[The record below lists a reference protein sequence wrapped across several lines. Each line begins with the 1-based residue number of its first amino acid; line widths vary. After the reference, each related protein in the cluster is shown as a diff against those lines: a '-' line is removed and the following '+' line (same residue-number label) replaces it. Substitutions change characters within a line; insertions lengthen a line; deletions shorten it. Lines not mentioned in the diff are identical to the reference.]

1 MKIFGYFQNNKHQ
14 KWQMLSQRN
23 LKLFKTEIQFLNFKT
38 KNKSIILTNKV
49 K

>member
-14 KWQMLSQRN
+14 KLLMLSQRK
-23 LKLFKTEIQFLNFKT
+23 LKLFKAEIQFLNFKT
-38 KNKSIILTNKV
+38 KNKSKTLTNKV